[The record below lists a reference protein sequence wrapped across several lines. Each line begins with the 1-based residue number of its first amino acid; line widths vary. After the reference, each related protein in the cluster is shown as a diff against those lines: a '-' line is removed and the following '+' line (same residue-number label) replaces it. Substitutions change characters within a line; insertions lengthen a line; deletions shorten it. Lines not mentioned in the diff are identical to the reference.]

1 MSFQAVCPVEGDMA
15 QPAYEYFGM
24 LARYWDLL
32 RGDTSRWS
40 DRALFLEL
48 VQEFGGPILDVGCG
62 TGRLLLEF
70 MTLGFDIDGV
80 DNSPEMLALCRQK
93 AAAQGLDPRLYLQE
107 AQELD
112 IPRQYRVI
120 LVPSSSFQLL
130 LTPDDAQAAMQRFYA
145 HLQPGGYLVMP
156 FFIITAKPEQAG
168 LDQIVEDWQIHQEAT
183 RPEDGALVR
192 RWVRSVYD
200 MVAKLEH
207 TEDRYEIIVDGE
219 VVESEYHRQS
229 PATRWYSLE
238 EAQALYTAAGFELYA
253 TYSEFT
259 RAPVKPDDTLFTII
273 GQKPL

>member
-1 MSFQAVCPVEGDMA
+1 MA
-15 QPAYEYFGM
+15 QPDYEYFGM

-32 RGDTSRWS
+32 RGDTSRWP
-40 DRALFLEL
+40 DRAFYLDF
-48 VQEFGGPILDVGCG
+48 VQEHGGPVLDVGCG

-70 MTLGFDIDGV
+70 MALGFDIDGV

-107 AQELD
+107 VQELD

-130 LTPDDAQAAMQRFYA
+130 LTPDDAQAAMERFYA
-145 HLQPGGYLVMP
+145 HLQPGGFLVMP
-156 FFIITAKPEQAG
+156 FFIITAKPEQSG
-168 LDQIVEDWQIHQEAT
+168 LDQVVEDWQIHEEAA

-238 EAQALYTAAGFELYA
+238 EAQAHFTAAGFELHA
-253 TYSEFT
+253 VYSEIT
-259 RAPVKPDDTLFTII
+259 REPVKPDDTLFTIV
-273 GQKPL
+273 GQKPA